1 MPERVDPP
9 YRREMLD
16 RVRAAAARLR
26 REDWVDLGLAALIA
40 VVVTVEGVF
49 HTLGTAGHG
58 EAAAWGLA
66 EIAPLAVR
74 RRFPLAVWLTILALV
89 TAQAAVT
96 GTNEGGGVFFSLLV
110 GAYTVGAHTRRRT
123 AVASL
128 LLLVPVVAYT
138 NWRSTGN
145 LFDDT
150 TFIVA
155 LLSGFWT
162 AGRVVWSRNQL
173 VLRLAEQSE
182 DLRRGRAA
190 EARAL
195 AAEQRERIARDV
207 HDVVAHSVSLMVVQA
222 EAGEAQLPADDAS
235 AECLRAIQRVGR
247 STLTELRG
255 LLSALGEDTGGPD
268 QPDPLRAPSP
278 RLRDAD
284 LLIGE
289 LAAAG
294 LAVDLSLEGDVGQ
307 LPAGVDL
314 AAYRIL
320 QEALT
325 NALRHAGTATVRARV
340 LAGPDEVVVDVVDA
354 GGGHRAN
361 GHDPHVGHGLVGMR
375 ERVRL
380 YGGEVQAGP
389 TDDGFRVHAR
399 IPVPAVAE
407 GDALLSPSITRR
419 LIEKHLRISEP
430 PPGLVRRLAA
440 LTDRE
445 REVLT
450 LLARG
455 FTNVEIAEALHL
467 GEPTVRTHV
476 GRIYTKTGVR
486 DRAQAVVFAYES
498 ELVRSGH
505 ASGA

>member
-1 MPERVDPP
+1 
-9 YRREMLD
+9 MLD
-16 RVRAAAARLR
+16 RVRAPAARLR
-26 REDWVDLGLAALIA
+26 REDRVDLGLAALIA

-49 HTLGTAGHG
+49 HTLGSAGHG

-110 GAYTVGAHTRRRT
+110 GAYTVGGYTPRRT

-128 LLLVPVVAYT
+128 ILLVPVVGYT

-145 LFDDT
+145 VFDYT

-155 LLSGFWT
+155 LVSGFWA

-182 DLRRGRAA
+182 ELRLGRAA

-195 AAEQRERIARDV
+195 AAEHRERIARDV

-222 EAGEAQLPADDAS
+222 EAGEAQLPEDAPSAD
-235 AECLRAIQRVGR
+235 CLRAIQRVGR

-255 LLSALGEDTGGPD
+255 LLSALGEDSGPSSPDRTD
-268 QPDPLRAPSP
+268 QIRAPSP

-284 LLIGE
+284 LLVGE

-294 LAVDLSLEGDVGQ
+294 LAVDLSLEGDAGQ

-325 NALRHAGTATVRARV
+325 NALRHSGAATVQAHV
-340 LAGPDEVVVDVVDA
+340 VAGRDEVVVDVVDF
-354 GGGHRAN
+354 GGGSRMN
-361 GHDPHVGHGLVGMR
+361 GNDLHGGRGLPGMR
-375 ERVRL
+375 ERARL

-389 TDDGFRVHAR
+389 TDEGFRVHAR
-399 IPVPAVAE
+399 IPVPAVA
-407 GDALLSPSITRR
+407 SVPR
-419 LIEKHLRISEP
+419 
-430 PPGLVRRLAA
+430 
-440 LTDRE
+440 
-445 REVLT
+445 
-450 LLARG
+450 
-455 FTNVEIAEALHL
+455 
-467 GEPTVRTHV
+467 
-476 GRIYTKTGVR
+476 
-486 DRAQAVVFAYES
+486 
-498 ELVRSGH
+498 
-505 ASGA
+505 

>member
-1 MPERVDPP
+1 MPARLDPP
-9 YRREMLD
+9 YRGEMLD
-16 RVRAAAARLR
+16 RVRALATRLR
-26 REDWVDLGLAALIA
+26 REDWVDLALVGIFA
-40 VVVTVEGVF
+40 VVVTVDGF
-49 HTLGTAGHG
+49 SHTLGTTGQGATT
-58 EAAAWGLA
+58 AWGLA

-96 GTNEGGGVFFSLLV
+96 GTNEGFGVFFAWLV
-110 GAYTVGAHTRRRT
+110 GVYTVAAHTPRRT
-123 AVASL
+123 AVVSL

-138 NWRSTGN
+138 NWRSTGSP
-145 LFDDT
+145 FEDT
-150 TFIVA
+150 AFIVT
-155 LLSGFWT
+155 LLSGFWA

-195 AAEQRERIARDV
+195 AAEHRERVARDV

-222 EAGEAQLPADDAS
+222 EAGEAQLPAEAPS

-255 LLSALGEDTGGPD
+255 LLSALGEDTGATAPD
-268 QPDPLRAPSP
+268 RTDRTRAPSP

-284 LLIGE
+284 LLVGE

-294 LAVDLSLEGDVGQ
+294 LVVDLTLEGDAEE

-320 QEALT
+320 QESLT
-325 NALRHAGTATVRARV
+325 NALRHAGAATVRARV
-340 LAGPDEVVVDVVDA
+340 VAGPDEVVVDVVDF
-354 GGGHRAN
+354 GEGPRKN
-361 GHDPHVGHGLVGMR
+361 GHELHGGRGLLGMR
-375 ERVRL
+375 ERARL

-399 IPVPAVAE
+399 IPVPAVA
-407 GDALLSPSITRR
+407 A
-419 LIEKHLRISEP
+419 
-430 PPGLVRRLAA
+430 V
-440 LTDRE
+440 E
-445 REVLT
+445 R
-450 LLARG
+450 
-455 FTNVEIAEALHL
+455 
-467 GEPTVRTHV
+467 
-476 GRIYTKTGVR
+476 
-486 DRAQAVVFAYES
+486 
-498 ELVRSGH
+498 
-505 ASGA
+505 

>member
-1 MPERVDPP
+1 MLERA
-9 YRREMLD
+9 L
-16 RVRAAAARLR
+16 ALAARLR
-26 REDWVDLGLAALIA
+26 REDRVDLGLAALIA

-74 RRFPLAVWLTILALV
+74 RRFPLAVWLTILVLV
-89 TAQAAVT
+89 TAQAVVT

-110 GAYTVGAHTRRRT
+110 GAYTVGGYTPRRT

-145 LFDDT
+145 VFEDT

-155 LLSGFWT
+155 LVSGFWA

-195 AAEQRERIARDV
+195 AAEHRERIARDV

-222 EAGEAQLPADDAS
+222 EAGEAQLEADGPAT
-235 AECLRAIQRVGR
+235 AESLRAIQRVGR

-255 LLSALGEDTGGPD
+255 LLSAMGEDSGPTSPD
-268 QPDPLRAPSP
+268 QTDPTRAPSP

-284 LLIGE
+284 LLVGE

-294 LAVDLSLEGDVGQ
+294 LAVDFSLEGDAAK

-325 NALRHAGTATVRARV
+325 NALRHAGAATVRARV
-340 LAGPDEVVVDVVDA
+340 VVGPDEVVVDVVDF
-354 GGGHRAN
+354 GGGPRVN
-361 GHDPHVGHGLVGMR
+361 GHDLRGGRGLPGMR
-375 ERVRL
+375 ERARL
-380 YGGEVQAGP
+380 YGGEVRAGP
-389 TDDGFRVHAR
+389 TDEGFRVHAR
-399 IPVPAVAE
+399 IPVPSVAE
-407 GDALLSPSITRR
+407 APR
-419 LIEKHLRISEP
+419 
-430 PPGLVRRLAA
+430 
-440 LTDRE
+440 
-445 REVLT
+445 
-450 LLARG
+450 
-455 FTNVEIAEALHL
+455 
-467 GEPTVRTHV
+467 
-476 GRIYTKTGVR
+476 
-486 DRAQAVVFAYES
+486 
-498 ELVRSGH
+498 
-505 ASGA
+505 